1 MGKPLL
7 IVATLIVLGILA
19 FKWLGD
25 SGAAKAVG
33 DPATSMIAN
42 DLAFK
47 VQAEMTIRLTTL
59 SNSMRQQMAGGAIDA
74 LVAKPTL
81 DDLTSLHADMD
92 SAQKKL
98 ATLGDS
104 PEAIDAWMKRLNWD
118 EFQRT
123 EKKFREMA
131 AGN

>member
-1 MGKPLL
+1 VGKPLL
-7 IVATLIVLGILA
+7 IIAALIVLGILA

-25 SGAAKAVG
+25 SGAAQAVG
-33 DPATSMIAN
+33 DPATGMIAN

-47 VQAEMTIRLTTL
+47 VQAEMTLRLTTL

-81 DDLTSLHADMD
+81 DDLTALHTDMD
-92 SAQKKL
+92 AAQKKL

-104 PEAIDAWMKRLNWD
+104 PEAIDAWLKRLNWD
-118 EFQRT
+118 EFQRV
-123 EKKFREMA
+123 EKQFRTMA
-131 AGN
+131 SAN